1 MDILEKVQYALE
13 KYTAYELAKVI
24 GVSHQSLQ
32 KYKNDDSTIENM
44 RLGTA
49 LQIVKFLEEK
59 ENTEMKKE
67 ELLELIKEEL
77 ASMDEEI
84 RDNLYDVYFQPSD
97 NHIWLMDSGME
108 YSGDDRDAYYVA
120 QIEGQEVISW
130 A

>member
-1 MDILEKVQYALE
+1 MKIIEDVKRALE
-13 KYTAYELAKVI
+13 NYTAYELAKVV
-24 GVSHQSLQ
+24 GVSSQSLQ
-32 KYKNDDSTIENM
+32 KYKNKEAEVENM

-59 ENTEMKKE
+59 ENTVMKKE
-67 ELLELIKEEL
+67 DLLKLIKEEL

-97 NHIWLMDSGME
+97 NHIWLMDAGME

-120 QIEGQEVISW
+120 QIENQEVVSW